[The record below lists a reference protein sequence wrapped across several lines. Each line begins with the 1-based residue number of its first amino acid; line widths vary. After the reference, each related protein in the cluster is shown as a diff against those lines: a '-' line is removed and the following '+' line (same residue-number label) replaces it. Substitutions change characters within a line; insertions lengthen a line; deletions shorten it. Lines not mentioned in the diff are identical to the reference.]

1 MLIDA
6 VKRHIELY
14 RSMGFKYKAQESLPS
29 KIAKTVLDGC

>member
-14 RSMGFKYKAQESLPS
+14 RSVGCKYKAQELSTLPDY
-29 KIAKTVLDGC
+29 VL